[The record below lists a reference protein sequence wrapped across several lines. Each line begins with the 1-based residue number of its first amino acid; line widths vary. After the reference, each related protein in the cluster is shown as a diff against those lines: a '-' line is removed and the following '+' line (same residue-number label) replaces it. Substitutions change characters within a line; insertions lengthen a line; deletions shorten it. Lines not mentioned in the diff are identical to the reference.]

1 MPMAISSPG
10 TNLSSPRRQYSSTP
24 SNPVGSSRAK
34 SDVPTA
40 VLGSSFPITISA
52 GTITSPPPIPN
63 IPLRTPAQ
71 PPSRSTQTISVQ
83 PIDGSLLTQR
93 QDRRGPGQSSGLDAQ
108 NMGAQANGMPAGRQG
123 QIFFSGAEPA
133 LGTDREDR
141 VQPTVEA
148 RPAAGRQAAGP
159 GQQAHRLARRTH
171 QVHPA
176 QWRVQNHQSIASR
189 LLRCFNDRPS

>member
-1 MPMAISSPG
+1 MPKAISSPG
-10 TNLSSPRRQYSSTP
+10 TNLSSPLRQYSSTP

-93 QDRRGPGQSSGLDAQ
+93 QDRPKLWQGLLTLPLGRPKVSNHKPG
-108 NMGAQANGMPAGRQG
+108 GR
-123 QIFFSGAEPA
+123 
-133 LGTDREDR
+133 
-141 VQPTVEA
+141 PTVQQT
-148 RPAAGRQAAGP
+148 AGSGDP
-159 GQQAHRLARRTH
+159 RRTANLKSGSYFRPVP
-171 QVHPA
+171 Q
-176 QWRVQNHQSIASR
+176 QR
-189 LLRCFNDRPS
+189 LRSLRKQLAKQAR